1 MLSKNQQKHIRQLSK
16 KKYRQ
21 ETGLFVA
28 EGEKTVFDLLDAGW
42 KTDEIYAT
50 KGFKNIP
57 YTKVDVVEMGKITHL
72 STPSSLLAV
81 FYIPKYTSDL
91 WIRGGFSLALDG
103 VSDPGNLGT
112 IIRLCDWFGVKNI
125 FCSPNTV
132 DCYNPKVIQST
143 MGSIA
148 RVTCQYTDL
157 HQLVEHFGGEI
168 FAATLDGISHYGQ
181 SFPTNGLLIMGSESH
196 GIDADLL
203 KKIKN
208 HLTIEGHFNG
218 PKAESLNVGTATAIL
233 LSEIFRPV

>member
-72 STPSSLLAV
+72 STPSPLLAV

-103 VSDPGNLGT
+103 VTDPGNLGT

-196 GIDADLL
+196 GIRKALESRVTE
-203 KKIKN
+203 KI
-208 HLTIEGHFNG
+208 TIPSVPNSG
-218 PKAESLNVGTATAIL
+218 AESLNVATATAIV
-233 LSEIFRPV
+233 LSEHARQQG